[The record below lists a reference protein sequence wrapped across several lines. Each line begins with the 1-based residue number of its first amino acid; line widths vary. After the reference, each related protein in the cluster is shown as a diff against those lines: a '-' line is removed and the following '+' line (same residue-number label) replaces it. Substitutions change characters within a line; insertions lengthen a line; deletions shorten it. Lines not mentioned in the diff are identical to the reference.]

1 MTNLSQ
7 LADPNTRRAG
17 KIFISGGE
25 ISGDRQAAFLA
36 RHIRTENPDVYLYGC
51 GGDQMRAAGV
61 DVRFE
66 TARLGYIGLQ
76 EATRF
81 LRPIREARH
90 AICELLKKDRPD
102 LVVLVDGEHFNPS
115 LASFLH
121 RERIPFIYYFVPQV
135 WFWGRWR
142 TQGIARRAQLVIP
155 AFEAELE
162 IFRREGARVQW
173 LGHPLLDIVRPD
185 PDPEARLTELGI
197 NPKRPMIALLPGS
210 RMQEVENFAPVLL
223 AAARQLRQSRPEL
236 QFVLPLAAPHLRTPL
251 EKQVAEA
258 GLNDSVT
265 LIDRHVYTCL
275 SRCQVVLLSSGTATL
290 ETALL
295 GVPMVVFYRLKPLTF
310 FIARRMVESRF
321 IAMPNI
327 LLKEAIV
334 PELIQHHFT
343 AERLVAEAS
352 RILSD
357 AGHAS
362 AMRRQ
367 LARIP
372 ALLGRPGVLERAA
385 RTVLRE
391 AGLASAPV
399 SAEPIGVPQLA

>member
-1 MTNLSQ
+1 MT
-7 LADPNTRRAG
+7 DPHHSRGPRVSG

-25 ISGDRQAAFLA
+25 ISGDRQAAYLA
-36 RHIRTENPDVYLYGC
+36 RALRTENQDVYLYGC
-51 GGDQMRAAGV
+51 GGDQMRKAGV

-81 LRPIREARH
+81 LGPIRAARRG
-90 AICELLKKDRPD
+90 ICELLKKDPPD

-142 TQGIARRAQLVIP
+142 TRGIARTAQLVIP

-185 PDPEARLTELGI
+185 SNPEARLAEFGL
-197 NPKRPMIALLPGS
+197 NPTRPMIALLPGS
-210 RMQEVENFAPVLL
+210 RMQEVENFGPVLL
-223 AAARQLRQSRPEL
+223 GAARQLRQSRPEL
-236 QFVLPLAAPHLRTPL
+236 QFVLPLAAPHLRAPL
-251 EKQVAEA
+251 EKQITQAD
-258 GLNDSVT
+258 LNGNVT

-275 SRCQVVLLSSGTATL
+275 SRCEVALLSSGTATL

-310 FIARRMVESRF
+310 FIARRMVASRF

-327 LLKEAIV
+327 LLKEAVV
-334 PELIQHHFT
+334 PELIQHDFT
-343 AERLVAEAS
+343 IERLVAEAS
-352 RILSD
+352 RLLSNAD
-357 AGHAS
+357 YARN
-362 AMRRQ
+362 MRRQ

-372 ALLGRPGVLERAA
+372 ALLGRPGVQERAA

-391 AGLASAPV
+391 AGLSHAPV
-399 SAEPIGVPQLA
+399 AVEPLALPQLA